1 MKNIFTKIAAT
12 VATSAA
18 ISVAL
23 AQIAPKAN
31 AASLTISNPGFEAP
45 VLGDNEY
52 TIRDV
57 PGWQAYDPNNFLSTP
72 PGEVVNYAVL
82 NPASYS
88 YPGEAPEGNNV
99 GALYVALP
107 PGSGVF
113 GLTQILSSV
122 LMANTIYNLQVQ
134 VGNPNPDEYV
144 EPGFPGYA
152 VQLLAGG
159 NIIAQDYNTLNPAE
173 GLFATSMVNYT
184 ALANDPNLGKP
195 LEIRLLHLA
204 QNPGTELG
212 FDDVRLD
219 ATKVPEPTSILG
231 LLGLGAI
238 GATSAFL
245 CKTQQIFNKTLHY
258 PRTSPIYRNF
268 KI

>member
-1 MKNIFTKIAAT
+1 MKNIFAKIAAT
-12 VATSAA
+12 VATGAAVMSAYA
-18 ISVAL
+18 VE
-23 AQIAPKAN
+23 APKAN

-212 FDDVRLD
+212 FDDVRLE
-219 ATKVPEPTSILG
+219 ATQVPEPTSILG

-238 GATSAFL
+238 GAATALKKKQHSA
-245 CKTQQIFNKTLHY
+245 
-258 PRTSPIYRNF
+258 
-268 KI
+268 